1 MSEKDRDEIA
11 GMLTDKE
18 IENLGAPW
26 LSMAQAQPQAYLPP
40 LPQPY
45 SGPPKDR
52 DRDSYG
58 GDKPLSLEGFGE
70 AGGGPRDKI
79 KRLDPYAGMRLRYG
93 RAF

>member
-11 GMLTDKE
+11 GMITNRE

-45 SGPPKDR
+45 AGPPR

-58 GDKPLSLEGFGE
+58 GDKPLSLEGNIKGS
-70 AGGGPRDKI
+70 AGSIDKLRRI
-79 KRLDPYAGMRLRYG
+79 DPDVEMRLRYRRG
-93 RAF
+93 F

>member
-45 SGPPKDR
+45 VGPPKDR
-52 DRDSYG
+52 DN
-58 GDKPLSLEGFGE
+58 GDDNKSLSIEGYGE
-70 AGGGPRDKI
+70 ASGGPRDKI
-79 KRLDPYAGMRLRYG
+79 KQLSPYGAMRLRYG
-93 RAF
+93 RSF